1 MKNIVLLGGNVF
13 IEREFTDRWLLDDK
27 DVTFYVLSRSGKNK
41 INYPNIKNIPVD
53 VTNYEKVKEV
63 LPEKIDYIIDF
74 VGRPEKDMEKLIE
87 VNEKPAEVMSKIAKE
102 YNVKAMGFIGG
113 KLGPKSFIRWYQYS
127 NS

>member
-1 MKNIVLLGGNVF
+1 MKNIVLLGGNGF
-13 IEREFTDRWLLDDK
+13 IGRAFTDRWLLDDK

-113 KLGPKSFIRWYQYS
+113 KLGPKSLLR
-127 NS
+127 

>member
-1 MKNIVLLGGNVF
+1 MIKLLKNIVLLGGNVF

-113 KLGPKSFIRWYQYS
+113 KLGPKSLLR
-127 NS
+127 

>member
-113 KLGPKSFIRWYQYS
+113 KLGPKSLLRWYQYS